1 MQDDNNRSGNDTDT
15 DDANIRPIYDEEPM
29 AEVQL
34 TAECNIFAIDNSILS
49 NLKIINE
56 GSKTTE
62 QTTSLHANNA
72 ELNAQNRKR
81 NHCQRGFTD
90 DDTEKR
96 RLNKMVQASHHNV
109 NRSSHSSKLR
119 LNNSNGLDLLFGFL
133 LFDEYYNG
141 ENQVVLKSFRCH
153 LLTDASINVNNNLI
167 QLHPLQL

>member
-81 NHCQRGFTD
+81 FCNCCF
-90 DDTEKR
+90 
-96 RLNKMVQASHHNV
+96 
-109 NRSSHSSKLR
+109 
-119 LNNSNGLDLLFGFL
+119 
-133 LFDEYYNG
+133 
-141 ENQVVLKSFRCH
+141 
-153 LLTDASINVNNNLI
+153 
-167 QLHPLQL
+167 